1 MSERLYQTDS
11 YKTEFEAVVS
21 AIVTVGG
28 RPGAVLAATYFY
40 PESGGQP
47 CDTGTLGGVPVEAVV
62 EDGETVIHLLAR
74 EPGFGAGESVK
85 GVIDWRRRLVNMQQH
100 TGQHILSQAF
110 EQVLGAQTVSS
121 SLGTEHST
129 IDVSR
134 LGLNWEDMARV
145 EALAN
150 EMVCE
155 NRPVR
160 VYEAPR
166 DRAGE
171 LRTKKTREKGAL
183 KPGRE
188 AGSETGE
195 MAGRG
200 SGKYAGKAERDVLR
214 IVEVADF
221 DRSPCGGT
229 HLRTTGE
236 TGHIK
241 ILRWEKV
248 RETTRVEFIC
258 GLLAGADYFWKN
270 RFVVD
275 LAQRLTTKDVNLP
288 ALIDG
293 VLEDY
298 KMLRKQA
305 AALRSELALRRF
317 EDMRGAAE
325 KVSGVSIITASFED
339 LEVSELRRIAGM
351 AVKPGSTVALLYVRG
366 EKVKFVFS
374 RSDDVSVDM
383 REAMKAAC
391 EVVGGRGGGRPEVSQ
406 GGGERPDL
414 ADEAMGKAL
423 DTVRAGLADIG

>member
-1 MSERLYQTDS
+1 MSQRLYQTDS

-21 AIVTVGG
+21 DILTVEG
-28 RPGAVLAATYFY
+28 RPGVVLAGTYFY

-47 CDTGTLGGVPVEAVV
+47 CDKGTLGGVPVEAVV
-62 EDGETVIHLLAR
+62 EEGGSIIHVLER
-74 EPGFGAGESVK
+74 EPVFSAGESVR
-85 GVIDWRRRLVNMQQH
+85 GVIDWRRRYINMQQH

-110 EQVLGAQTVSS
+110 ERVLEARTVSS
-121 SLGTEHST
+121 SLGVEHST

-134 LGLNWEDMARV
+134 LGLAWEDMERV

-150 EMVCE
+150 EMVYE
-155 NRPVR
+155 DRPVR

-166 DRAGE
+166 DKAGE
-171 LRTKKTREKGAL
+171 LRTKQARKKGAME
-183 KPGRE
+183 PGSGEGR
-188 AGSETGE
+188 GTGRK
-195 MAGRG
+195 AGRDT
-200 SGKYAGKAERDVLR
+200 AEDKQESERELLR
-214 IVEVADF
+214 IVEVSDF

-248 RETTRVEFIC
+248 RDTTRVEFIC

-275 LAQRLTTKDVNLP
+275 LAQRLTTKDTNLP
-288 ALIDG
+288 TLIDG
-293 VLEDY
+293 LLEDNR
-298 KMLRKQA
+298 MLRRQA

-325 KVSGVSIITASFED
+325 KVSGVSIISASFED
-339 LEVSELRRIAGM
+339 LELSELRRLAGT
-351 AVKPGSTVALLYVRG
+351 AVKPGSTVVLLCVKG
-366 EKVKFVFS
+366 EKVQFVFA
-374 RSDDVSVDM
+374 RSDDVGVDM
-383 REAMKAAC
+383 REAMTAAC

-406 GGGERPDL
+406 GGGERLDL
-414 ADEAMGKAL
+414 ADEAMVKAL
-423 DTVRAGLADIG
+423 DTVRARLADKG